1 METVQ
6 RMTTEAQRSG
16 THRRIDTT
24 AKRRIAFAAVAVT
37 GVAAAGATGAGAATV
52 QKSGDSQKIALAADS
67 QNLAQGAGVP
77 DVQAA
82 AQVLS
87 VPQSQQISDLAG
99 QLDSAVQ
106 FAQQR
111 VTADLQSRAPETAKP
126 TDGTYTSGF
135 EVRWGTM
142 HKGIDLAAPLGTPI
156 VAAQKGTVID
166 AGPASGFG
174 NWVRIKHDDGTIT
187 VYGHMQTI
195 DVTVGQQVTAGQ
207 KIAGV
212 GSEGFSTGPH
222 CHFEVYPDGVNAIDP
237 VGWLA
242 DRGINV

>member
-1 METVQ
+1 VS
-6 RMTTEAQRSG
+6 AQHA
-16 THRRIDTT
+16 TDT
-24 AKRRIAFAAVAVT
+24 
-37 GVAAAGATGAGAATV
+37 AGGG
-52 QKSGDSQKIALAADS
+52 QQDPRQE
-67 QNLAQGAGVP
+67 
-77 DVQAA
+77 

-111 VTADLQSRAPETAKP
+111 VTADLQSRAPETVKP

-156 VAAQKGTVID
+156 VAAQKGTVIN

-174 NWVRIKHDDGTIT
+174 NWVR
-187 VYGHMQTI
+187 M
-195 DVTVGQQVTAGQ
+195 TAP
-207 KIAGV
+207 
-212 GSEGFSTGPH
+212 SPSTATCRPSTSPWG
-222 CHFEVYPDGVNAIDP
+222 
-237 VGWLA
+237 
-242 DRGINV
+242 RG

>member
-1 METVQ
+1 
-6 RMTTEAQRSG
+6 MTTEAQRG
-16 THRRIDTT
+16 GVHRRIDTT

-52 QKSGDSQKIALAADS
+52 QKSGDDHKIALAADS
-67 QNLAQGAGVP
+67 QNVAQGSLGSGVP
-77 DVQAA
+77 AAESA

-87 VPQSQQISDLAG
+87 VPQNQQISNLAG
-99 QLDSAVQ
+99 QLSDALQ
-106 FAQQR
+106 FDAAR
-111 VTADLQSRAPETAKP
+111 AAADLLSRTPETVKP

-135 EVRWGTM
+135 AVRWGTM

-156 VAAQKGTVID
+156 VAAQKGTVIN

-174 NWVRIKHDDGTIT
+174 NWVRIKHEDGTIT

-222 CHFEVYPDGVNAIDP
+222 CHFEVYPDGQNAVDP
-237 VGWLA
+237 APWLEE
-242 DRGINV
+242 RGISL